1 MPSYFANV
9 RCELFNKV
17 LIANRSAIACRVIR
31 TCRRLGVETVAIY
44 SHAEGRPL
52 HAELADEA
60 VPLPETASPVV
71 GYLDIGT
78 VTEAAIEMGAEAIY
92 PGYGFLSE
100 NPAFARACEDAG
112 IVFVGP
118 SAEAIRLAGNKR
130 EARRRLAECGVPVLP
145 GTNVSLDGDEDLASR
160 AGAIGYPLMVKASE
174 GGGGIGMNLVED
186 PSRLDRAVRRTRS
199 SSRRAFGSQDVYL
212 ERYVPDARHVEV
224 QIVADTDGTAIHLWE
239 RECSAQRRHQKVVE
253 EAGSPSISETTREH
267 LISASLLAAR
277 EIGYTN
283 VGTFEF
289 IVDADDKPYFIE
301 ANARIQVEHGTT
313 EMVTGVD
320 IVEQQLRIAAGDGIS
335 IGDVIPAEAGTV
347 NGHAIQCRIY
357 AEDPQT
363 FIPSPGTLAVF
374 RLPALDGLRVETGFR
389 EGDEVSSHF
398 DPLLAKLIA
407 WGATRGDAVSL
418 MEEALGQTCMGGVK
432 TNIVALEK
440 VLKHP
445 DFRRG
450 RYSTGLLSE
459 IVLPSA
465 PSSRRRPC

>member
-1 MPSYFANV
+1 MFS
-9 RCELFNKV
+9 KV
-17 LIANRSAIACRVIR
+17 LIANRGAIACRVIR
-31 TCRRLGVETVAIY
+31 TCRRLGVQTAAVY
-44 SHAEGRPL
+44 SPSEGRPL

-60 VPLPETASPVV
+60 VSLPETASPVA
-71 GYLDIGT
+71 GYLDVGSVI
-78 VTEAAIEMGAEAIY
+78 AAAVETGAEAIH

-118 SAEAIRLAGNKR
+118 SAEAISLAGNKR
-130 EARRRLAECGVPVLP
+130 EARRRLAEYGVPVLP
-145 GTNVSLDGDEDLASR
+145 GTEIGLEGDVNLVAQAES
-160 AGAIGYPLMVKASE
+160 IGYPLMVKASE
-174 GGGGIGMNLVED
+174 GGGGIGMNLVAGPGQLE
-186 PSRLDRAVRRTRS
+186 RAVRRTRS

-224 QIVADTDGTAIHLWE
+224 QIVADLNGTVAHLWE
-239 RECSAQRRHQKVVE
+239 RECSVQRRHQKVIE
-253 EAGSPSISETTREH
+253 EAGSPSITDGTRER
-267 LISASLLAAR
+267 LISASTLAAR

-289 IVDADDKPYFIE
+289 IVDGEDRPYFIE

-320 IVEQQLRIAAGDGIS
+320 IVEQQLRIASGNGIS
-335 IGDVIPAEAGTV
+335 IGAEPV

-357 AEDPQT
+357 AEDAET
-363 FIPSPGTLAVF
+363 FIPSPGVLDAF
-374 RLPALDGLRVETGFR
+374 RLPRLDGLRVETGFR

-407 WGATRGDAVSL
+407 WGETRDDAMSL
-418 MEEALGQTCMGGVK
+418 MDEALAQTHVDGVK
-432 TNIVALEK
+432 SNVPALQK
-440 VLKHP
+440 ALRHP

-450 RYSTGLLSE
+450 RYSTGLLAK
-459 IVLPSA
+459 V
-465 PSSRRRPC
+465 